1 MDNIVKRTLNGGIM
15 SKEQELDTQVEESAK
30 TESENVV
37 TDENK
42 DTQHEEKRF
51 TQTELDEIRLQREK
65 DKQRRLEE
73 ERESELEQ
81 RRLEEQGEY
90 KELLEQVKAENEK
103 LKQEK
108 ADAERKALIGSKLA
122 EKGFDSS
129 SIDRHIFYVDSLI
142 SSGKEVDEAVEQVAN
157 DFKVAQQQSYANPSS
172 SLGETSVKAEPKD
185 KEELGREAFRRLR
198 G

>member
-1 MDNIVKRTLNGGIM
+1 MDK
-15 SKEQELDTQVEESAK
+15 KQELDTQVEESVK
-30 TESENVV
+30 TESENVG
-37 TDENK
+37 TDETK
-42 DTQHEEKRF
+42 ESQKEERTF
-51 TQTELDEIRLQREK
+51 TQSELDEIIKDRLQREK
-65 DKQRRLEE
+65 DKQKRLEE

-108 ADAERKALIGSKLA
+108 ADTERKALIGSKLS
-122 EKGFDSS
+122 EKGLDPS
-129 SIDRHIFYVDSLI
+129 SIERHIFYVDSLI

-157 DFKVAQQQSYANPSS
+157 DFKVAQQHTYADPSS

>member
-1 MDNIVKRTLNGGIM
+1 M
-15 SKEQELDTQVEESAK
+15 SKEQELDTQVEESTK
-30 TESENVV
+30 TESENVG
-37 TDENK
+37 TDETK

-51 TQTELDEIRLQREK
+51 TQTELNEIIKDRVQREK
-65 DKQRRLEE
+65 DRQKRLEE
-73 ERESELEQ
+73 ERESKREQ

-129 SIDRHIFYVDSLI
+129 SIERHIFYVDSLI

>member
-1 MDNIVKRTLNGGIM
+1 M
-15 SKEQELDTQVEESAK
+15 SKEQELDTQVEESTK
-30 TESENVV
+30 TESENVE
-37 TDENK
+37 TDETK

-51 TQTELDEIRLQREK
+51 TQTELDEILQREK

-108 ADAERKALIGSKLA
+108 ADAERKSLISSKLA
-122 EKGFDSS
+122 EKGFDPS
-129 SIDRHIFYVDSLI
+129 SIERHIFYVDSLI
-142 SSGKEVDEAVEQVAN
+142 SSGKEVDEAVEQVTN